1 MEIIN
6 VTLNACLHEVP
17 RATAPRMQG
26 EPWQIRAKAAKLT
39 QRSLARLTGKP
50 ENTISRQLRGEFGEV
65 PGYLVAIIIAWEGMV
80 DAERE
85 AWLADVERELK
96 RRGA

>member
-1 MEIIN
+1 M
-6 VTLNACLHEVP
+6 TLNGCQIEV
-17 RATAPRMQG
+17 AASIAPRMQG

-65 PGYLVAIIIAWEGMV
+65 PGYLIAIIIAWEGMG
-80 DAERE
+80 ANERDDWI
-85 AWLADVERELK
+85 AAVERELE
-96 RRGA
+96 RRGK